1 MDDQTL
7 SSYFLGGRGPSGS
20 KLKKGFETVS
30 NSIVAKSIQ
39 RGKCV
44 IRVDKTWLSGG
55 EGIREFCDSSRLIY
69 LPRCQL
75 IRPMPIWGHQ
85 ELYLTSVMAVC
96 GCIGELGCKVLFEP
110 PTHSCKKCFCLRE
123 PVFWGGI
130 FLILMMN
137 FPNLEEDFPNI
148 EEKFS

>member
-44 IRVDKTWLSGG
+44 ISVDKTSLSSGG
-55 EGIREFCDSSRLIY
+55 GGSENF
-69 LPRCQL
+69 
-75 IRPMPIWGHQ
+75 
-85 ELYLTSVMAVC
+85 LTAV
-96 GCIGELGCKVLFEP
+96 VSF
-110 PTHSCKKCFCLRE
+110 
-123 PVFWGGI
+123 I
-130 FLILMMN
+130 FRDI
-137 FPNLEEDFPNI
+137 
-148 EEKFS
+148 S

>member
-44 IRVDKTWLSGG
+44 ISVDKTSLSSGG
-55 EGIREFCDSSRLIY
+55 GSENF
-69 LPRCQL
+69 
-75 IRPMPIWGHQ
+75 
-85 ELYLTSVMAVC
+85 LTAV
-96 GCIGELGCKVLFEP
+96 VSF
-110 PTHSCKKCFCLRE
+110 
-123 PVFWGGI
+123 I
-130 FLILMMN
+130 FRDI
-137 FPNLEEDFPNI
+137 
-148 EEKFS
+148 S